1 MRDLSPALDHV
12 VALIPIRGLEGAK
25 ARLGEALDAEER
37 RALVERLLASTVAA
51 ALETPGI
58 VAVAVVLV
66 VAELFSQ
73 RSLRLKINAGLV
85 LIPLILRA
93 LMIG

>member
-1 MRDLSPALDHV
+1 MITIVYR
-12 VALIPIRGLEGAK
+12 
-25 ARLGEALDAEER
+25 
-37 RALVERLLASTVAA
+37 
-51 ALETPGI
+51 GI
-58 VAVAVVLV
+58 VAVAVLLV

-73 RSLRLKINAGLV
+73 RSLKVKINAGLV